1 MSRPPPHPPATP
13 FRRGVRLLL
22 VALAALASLPA
33 GAVAGSPGARPDAA
47 TAAASSPLRPDPRA
61 ASGFE
66 ARGARSEPAP
76 EDGLW
81 SDRFALAEFDGTI
94 NALVEFRGELI
105 AAGNFVQA
113 GGVPATHVAR
123 WNGQRWAP
131 LGAGISGVPLALAVV
146 GDRLYAAGY
155 RGGPFGGAPGLINE
169 WDGTGWT
176 DVTANLEGGAISSLA
191 VWQGTLV
198 AAGSIESGSEWIPG
212 VARYQGGQWTLL
224 GDLSASAGW
233 IQAVVADG
241 SRLYAGGSFGFT
253 TPGAVTPVVLE
264 FAGGSWDTIARARN
278 DYQPHALALAIDR
291 GDLVVGGGFVEIEG
305 VPADGLARRHDG
317 VWTGVPGSGGS
328 WVAALRSSDQGLL
341 AGGSFGSLG
350 GAASHSVARWTAAG
364 WQGVGR
370 GLWWGVHALIEYQGR
385 VIAGGRFTQDGDFT
399 QRLISIASW
408 DGTAWAPLRGE
419 APSGDG
425 LFGFDALFTAVTALE
440 VLDGFLHAGGSFYFA
455 NDLPIWSP
463 SRGVVRWNGLGWTPL
478 GPREFNGAVRALAWY
493 HGGVIA
499 GGSFGLPHD
508 VSNIARWNGTAWEP
522 LGTGTDGPVH
532 ALEVWNGVL
541 YAAGSFTSAGGLL
554 ASGIARWD
562 GTRWL
567 PAGASVTPGPVELRA
582 LAVHGGRLIAGGAF
596 SAIGAVAVSNVAAWD
611 GAAWAPLGGGRPAP
625 VHALEVHGGML
636 WAGGEFVPGETPA
649 PPVLAWWDGTAWSHP
664 PEQPEGSVTGL
675 CSSAGALYVAGGFR
689 RVGLRDAGGIAR
701 LEDAGWDALGQGLG
715 SSAWTPLPVALV
727 EFAGGLWVGG
737 GFTLAGGRSSF
748 HVARWEGLPRSA
760 SVAPAAE
767 PARPNPF
774 SRSTAVRFRLPP
786 GATGS
791 IDVLDLGG
799 RRIRT
804 LRSGAL
810 GWGPID
816 ATWDGRNDAGA
827 IVAGGVYFIRLRSAA
842 GDRTARVAFVP

>member
-1 MSRPPPHPPATP
+1 MSRPTSRPPATP
-13 FRRGVRLLL
+13 LRRWLRLLL
-22 VALAALASLPA
+22 TSLAAVALLPA
-33 GAVAGSPGARPDAA
+33 GPEAG
-47 TAAASSPLRPDPRA
+47 PLRAHPGMTPAEPAWPLPPDPRA
-61 ASGFE
+61 ASGLE

-76 EDGLW
+76 EDHLW
-81 SDRFALAEFDGTI
+81 SDRFGLAEFDGTI
-94 NALVEFRGELI
+94 NALAEFRGELI

-123 WNGQRWAP
+123 WDGQRWAP

-155 RGGPFGGAPGLINE
+155 RGGPFGGAPGVISE

-176 DVTANLEGGAISSLA
+176 DVTANLSGGAISSLT

-198 AAGSIESGSEWIPG
+198 AAGYIESGSEWIPG
-212 VARYQGGQWTLL
+212 VARYQGGHWTML

-233 IQAVVADG
+233 IQTVVADG

-264 FAGGSWDTIARARN
+264 FSGGSWDTIARARN
-278 DYQPHALALAIDR
+278 DYQPYALALVIDR

-305 VPADGLARRHDG
+305 VPTDGVARRHDG
-317 VWTGVPGSGGS
+317 VWTGVEGSGGS
-328 WVAALRSSDQGLL
+328 WVAALRSSDEGLL

-364 WQGVGR
+364 WQAVGG
-370 GLWWGVHALIEYQGR
+370 GLWWGVHALIEYRGR
-385 VIAGGRFTQDGDFT
+385 VIAGGRFTQDGRFT

-408 DGTAWAPLRGE
+408 DGTTWSPLRGD
-419 APSGDG
+419 AASGVG
-425 LFGFDALFTAVTALE
+425 LLGFSTSFAAVTALE
-440 VLDGFLHAGGSFYFA
+440 VLDGFLYAGGSFYLA
-455 NDLPIWSP
+455 DDLPHWSP
-463 SRGVVRWNGLGWTPL
+463 SRGVARWNGFGWTPV
-478 GPREFNGAVRALAWY
+478 GPREFNGSVHALAWY
-493 HGGVIA
+493 DGGVIA
-499 GGSFGLPHD
+499 AGGFGLPHD
-508 VSNIARWNGTAWEP
+508 VSHIARWSGTAWEP
-522 LGTGTDGPVH
+522 LGAGTDGPVR

-567 PAGASVTPGPVELRA
+567 PAGASVTPGPVEFRA
-582 LAVHGGRLIAGGAF
+582 LAVHGGRLIAGGSFA
-596 SAIGAVAVSNVAAWD
+596 AIGEVAVSNVAAWD
-611 GAAWAPLGGGRPAP
+611 GAAWTPLGGGRPTP
-625 VHALEVHGGML
+625 VHALEVHDGTL
-636 WAGGEFVPGETPA
+636 WAGGEFVPGTTPPA
-649 PPVLAWWDGTAWSHP
+649 PVLASWDGAAWSHP
-664 PEQPEGSVTGL
+664 PEQPEGSVSEL
-675 CSSAGALYVAGGFR
+675 LSSAGALFVAGGFR
-689 RVGLRDAGGIAR
+689 RVADRDASGIAR
-701 LEDAGWDALGQGLG
+701 LDGAGWDALGQGLG
-715 SSAWTPLPVALV
+715 SSAWAPLPVALV
-727 EFAGGLWVGG
+727 EFGDGLWVGG
-737 GFTLAGGRSSF
+737 GFTLAGGRSAF
-748 HVARWEGLPRSA
+748 HVARWEGLPRSPSIA
-760 SVAPAAE
+760 LGAE

-774 SRSTAVRFRLPP
+774 SRSTAVTFRLPP
-786 GATGS
+786 DATGS

-827 IVAGGVYFIRLRSAA
+827 VVAGGVYFIRLRSSA